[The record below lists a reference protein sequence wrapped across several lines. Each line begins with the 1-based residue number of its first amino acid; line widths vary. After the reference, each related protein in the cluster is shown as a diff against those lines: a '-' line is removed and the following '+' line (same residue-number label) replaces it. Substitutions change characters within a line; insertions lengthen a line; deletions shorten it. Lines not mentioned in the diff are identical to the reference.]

1 MMSKKMSWMMKMKK
15 HDKQILRFR
24 NQIDKIDRQIIALL
38 NKRAKTAVRVGHI
51 KKKLRLPVR
60 NPAREEMVIQRA
72 EKAAKRPL
80 NKKLIDPIFRQI
92 IEACSSVQYKNKK
105 G

>member
-1 MMSKKMSWMMKMKK
+1 MSQVMKKMRK
-15 HDKQILRFR
+15 HNKQMLKLR
-24 NQIDKIDRQIIALL
+24 NQIDQIDRQIITLL

-60 NPAREEMVIQRA
+60 NPDREDMVIQRA

-80 NKKLIDPIFRQI
+80 NKKLVDPIFRQI